1 MITYSDY
8 GEVSQFLMGKE
19 INRKV
24 LYSMA
29 VYYVDGLLIDTGP
42 KTVTE
47 EARNIFQDIQVKKV
61 VNTHHHEDHIGNNLY
76 FQEKGIPIFAH
87 ELAVPLINQP
97 SMWISRLLEYQKL
110 VWGTPPAS
118 ISSPIGDSI
127 EGNKYRFKV
136 IHTPGHSLDHICLLE
151 EKNGWL
157 FAGDMFLG
165 EKVKLLRSDENVGL
179 SMASLTKLLNYEFN
193 TIFCCSGRVFDN
205 AKQCVSDKLSWWKI
219 LYQQTV
225 QMAEQGYDAT
235 VIRDKLL
242 GEENALA
249 QLTEGDMSK
258 LNLIQ
263 SFLSSIP
270 TE

>member
-1 MITYSDY
+1 MIIQSNY

-19 INRKV
+19 INGNV

-42 KTVTE
+42 KTVMK
-47 EARNIFQDIQVKKV
+47 EARSIFQDIQVEKV

-87 ELAVPLINQP
+87 ELAVPLINDP
-97 SMWISRLLEYQKL
+97 SQWIPRLLDYQKL
-110 VWGTPPAS
+110 VWGTPPSS
-118 ISSPIGDSI
+118 ISSPLGDSI
-127 EGNKYRFKV
+127 EGNNYRFKV
-136 IHTPGHSLDHICLLE
+136 IHTPGHSPDHISLLE

-157 FAGDMFLG
+157 FTGDMFLG
-165 EKVKLLRSDENVGL
+165 EKVKLMRSDEDVHL
-179 SMASLTKLLNYEFN
+179 SMVSLTKLLDYEFD

-205 AKQCVSDKLSWWKI
+205 AKQRVNDKLSWWQG
-219 LYQQTV
+219 LYQQIV
-225 QMAEQGYDAT
+225 QMVEQGYDTT

-242 GEENALA
+242 GEENAFA
-249 QLTEGDMSK
+249 QLTGGDISK
-258 LNLIQ
+258 LNLIR
-263 SFLSSIP
+263 SFLSSLP